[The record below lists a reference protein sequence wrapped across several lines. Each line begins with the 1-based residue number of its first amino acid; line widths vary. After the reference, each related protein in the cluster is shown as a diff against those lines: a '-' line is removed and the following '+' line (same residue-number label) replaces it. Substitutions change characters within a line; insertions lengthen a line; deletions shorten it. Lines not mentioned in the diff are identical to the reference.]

1 MGGSCRGNPL
11 IPPLQNHITFS
22 LLLSP
27 APHPSIILSHHRGR
41 LMMMKLWTQQRSQKS
56 ITFAAR
62 RTHTSAHVPSNG
74 FQGGEGG
81 GLVLRLAAPPN
92 SPSRC
97 VIPVSVAC
105 VGGRAGGFL
114 SRAGN
119 LVSWLIPQTC
129 SDTLELGVLKWPQPD
144 SHPVIII
151 NSSLGIIK
159 QKKKSGGGKVKR
171 QKTDR
176 QTDGQS
182 CWLRFDAKKQ
192 LSKGTDRLRIC
203 VLLFSPSMQE
213 EPDYEFSL
221 ISR

>member
-11 IPPLQNHITFS
+11 MPPLQNHITFS

-27 APHPSIILSHHRGR
+27 APHPSIILSHHRSR
-41 LMMMKLWTQQRSQKS
+41 LMMMKLWTQQKSQKS

-74 FQGGEGG
+74 FQGVKAA
-81 GLVLRLAAPPN
+81 GLC
-92 SPSRC
+92 PSRC
-97 VIPVSVAC
+97 VIPVSVSC

-119 LVSWLIPQTC
+119 LASWLKPQTC
-129 SDTLELGVLKWPQPD
+129 FDTLELGVLKWPQPA

-159 QKKKSGGGKVKR
+159 KRRRKS
-171 QKTDR
+171 
-176 QTDGQS
+176 
-182 CWLRFDAKKQ
+182 
-192 LSKGTDRLRIC
+192 
-203 VLLFSPSMQE
+203 
-213 EPDYEFSL
+213 
-221 ISR
+221 

>member
-1 MGGSCRGNPL
+1 
-11 IPPLQNHITFS
+11 
-22 LLLSP
+22 
-27 APHPSIILSHHRGR
+27 
-41 LMMMKLWTQQRSQKS
+41 MMMKLWTQQRSQKS

-74 FQGGEGG
+74 FQGGF
-81 GLVLRLAAPPN
+81 VLQLAAPPN

-97 VIPVSVAC
+97 VIPISVAC

-119 LVSWLIPQTC
+119 LVSWLKPQTC

-151 NSSLGIIK
+151 NSSLGI
-159 QKKKSGGGKVKR
+159 KKKKKGGGKVKR

-182 CWLRFDAKKQ
+182 CWLRFDRKEQ
-192 LSKGTDRLRIC
+192 LSKSTDRLRIC

-221 ISR
+221 ISG